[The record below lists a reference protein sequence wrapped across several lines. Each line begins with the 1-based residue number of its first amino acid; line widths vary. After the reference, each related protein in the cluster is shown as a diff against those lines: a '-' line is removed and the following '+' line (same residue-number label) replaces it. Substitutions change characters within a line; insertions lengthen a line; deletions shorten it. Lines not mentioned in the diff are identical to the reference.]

1 MTLMLDLEYEL
12 GHGSDLGLDFVA
24 GRVVYLESNLDFDL
38 GFGRD
43 FSFDGQ
49 KFDWNCDSFSERRLN
64 QSGTLFL
71 VVEPDHDFDFG
82 LC

>member
-12 GHGSDLGLDFVA
+12 GHGSDLGFDFVA
-24 GRVVYLESNLDFDL
+24 GRVVYLESILDYDL
-38 GFGRD
+38 GYGRD

-49 KFDWNCDSFSERRLN
+49 KFDHNCGSCSERRLN

-71 VVEPDHDFDFG
+71 VVEPDHDFEFG
-82 LC
+82 L